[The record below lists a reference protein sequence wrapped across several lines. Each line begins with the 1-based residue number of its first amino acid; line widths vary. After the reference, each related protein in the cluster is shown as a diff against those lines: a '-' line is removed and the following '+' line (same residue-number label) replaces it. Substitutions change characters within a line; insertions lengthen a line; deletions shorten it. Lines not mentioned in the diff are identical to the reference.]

1 MRENDEMK
9 NYNLVYFYVYGFIV
23 RGRVRLIDNSGQI
36 VTFFASV
43 HYFSWRTFC
52 FCTVWVSVLLV
63 ELFVGVAFVGEAVIF
78 GFEFDYG
85 VVQI

>member
-1 MRENDEMK
+1 MFLDKNIKISFKALLNNLCRKEQVYHCFHNQKEKEVCEIRMRENDEMK

-43 HYFSWRTFC
+43 HYFS
-52 FCTVWVSVLLV
+52 
-63 ELFVGVAFVGEAVIF
+63 
-78 GFEFDYG
+78 
-85 VVQI
+85 